1 MSQTDLEPLPDSGS
15 DAPGSLAERIQ
26 GIRDLVLQMGDEVDR
41 AIVRCTRG
49 LTARDVDLCAAVVRD
64 DAQVNAMLVTARE
77 LSIPVLARASAP
89 ADLREAMGLL
99 HTASE
104 LERIADHCANIARI
118 GRDLADL
125 PPFGHHVDIA
135 RLSEVCSEQLRDIL
149 GAVIARDVDRAR
161 AVAARDDRVNR
172 IYHRVVD
179 ELIQLM
185 TEDGDLVYRGTRL
198 IMAGQNFE
206 RIGDRV
212 TNLAEDL
219 LFRETGE
226 IVDLG

>member
-104 LERIADHCANIARI
+104 LERIATTAPTSRASAATWPTFRRSVTTSTSPGCPRCAASSCATSSAR
-118 GRDLADL
+118 
-125 PPFGHHVDIA
+125 
-135 RLSEVCSEQLRDIL
+135 
-149 GAVIARDVDRAR
+149 
-161 AVAARDDRVNR
+161 
-172 IYHRVVD
+172 
-179 ELIQLM
+179 
-185 TEDGDLVYRGTRL
+185 
-198 IMAGQNFE
+198 
-206 RIGDRV
+206 
-212 TNLAEDL
+212 
-219 LFRETGE
+219 
-226 IVDLG
+226 

>member
-1 MSQTDLEPLPDSGS
+1 MPHRILHIQASPRMESYLSRLAKAFLDAYVAAHPQTGLETLN
-15 DAPGSLAERIQ
+15 
-26 GIRDLVLQMGDEVDR
+26 VF
-41 AIVRCTRG
+41 
-49 LTARDVDLCAAVVRD
+49 
-64 DAQVNAMLVTARE
+64 
-77 LSIPVLARASAP
+77 
-89 ADLREAMGLL
+89 
-99 HTASE
+99 
-104 LERIADHCANIARI
+104 
-118 GRDLADL
+118 LADL

-219 LFRETGE
+219 LYRETGE

>member
-1 MSQTDLEPLPDSGS
+1 MEPFDESGS
-15 DAPGSLAERIQ
+15 PAPATLDAQMQR
-26 GIRDLVLQMGDEVDR
+26 IRDVVLQMGDAVDR
-41 AIVRCTRG
+41 AIVRSTRG
-49 LTARDVDLCAAVVRD
+49 LTDRDVDLCVSVIAD
-64 DAQVNAMLVTARE
+64 DAQVNAMLVTTRE
-77 LSIPVLARASAP
+77 LSLPVLAGASAP
-89 ADLREAMGLL
+89 VDLREAMGLL
-99 HTASE
+99 HMASE

-125 PPFGHHVDIA
+125 PPFGHHVDIL
-135 RLSEVCSEQLRDIL
+135 RLSEACGEQLRDIL
-149 GAVIARDVDRAR
+149 GAVIARDVVRAR
-161 AVAARDDRVNR
+161 AIAARDDRVNR

-185 TEDGDLVYRGTRL
+185 TDHGDLVYRGTRL

>member
-1 MSQTDLEPLPDSGS
+1 
-15 DAPGSLAERIQ
+15 
-26 GIRDLVLQMGDEVDR
+26 
-41 AIVRCTRG
+41 
-49 LTARDVDLCAAVVRD
+49 
-64 DAQVNAMLVTARE
+64 
-77 LSIPVLARASAP
+77 
-89 ADLREAMGLL
+89 
-99 HTASE
+99 
-104 LERIADHCANIARI
+104 
-118 GRDLADL
+118 
-125 PPFGHHVDIA
+125 
-135 RLSEVCSEQLRDIL
+135 VCSEQLRDIL

-219 LFRETGE
+219 LYRETGE

>member
-1 MSQTDLEPLPDSGS
+1 MEPRAQSESP
-15 DAPGSLAERIQ
+15 APPTLADQMQR
-26 GIRDLVLQMGDEVDR
+26 IRDVVLQMGDAVDR
-41 AIVRCTRG
+41 AIVRSTRG
-49 LTARDVDLCAAVVRD
+49 LTARDVDLCASVIRD

-77 LSIPVLARASAP
+77 LSMPVLAGASA
-89 ADLREAMGLL
+89 ASDLREVMGFL
-99 HTASE
+99 HMASE
-104 LERIADHCANIARI
+104 LERMADHCANIARI

-125 PPFGHHVDIA
+125 PPLGHHVDIS
-135 RLSEVCSEQLRDIL
+135 RLSEVCGEQLRDIL
-149 GAVIARDVDRAR
+149 GAVIARDVVRAR
-161 AVAARDDRVNR
+161 AIAARDDRVNR

-185 TEDGDLVYRGTRL
+185 TENGDLVYRGTKL
-198 IMAGQNFE
+198 IMAGQNLE

>member
-1 MSQTDLEPLPDSGS
+1 
-15 DAPGSLAERIQ
+15 
-26 GIRDLVLQMGDEVDR
+26 
-41 AIVRCTRG
+41 
-49 LTARDVDLCAAVVRD
+49 
-64 DAQVNAMLVTARE
+64 MLVMARK
-77 LSIPVLARASAP
+77 LSLPVLAGSSAT

-99 HTASE
+99 HMASE
-104 LERIADHCANIARI
+104 LERIADHCASIARI

-125 PPFGHHVDIA
+125 PPFGHHVDIL
-135 RLSEVCSEQLRDIL
+135 RLSEACGEQLRDIL
-149 GAVIARDVDRAR
+149 GAVIARDVARAR
-161 AVAARDDRVNR
+161 AIAARDDRVNR

-185 TEDGDLVYRGTRL
+185 TENGELVYRGTRL